1 MRPAFWAL
9 AALTTVGAMGL
20 SWALG
25 SEKPSAAERP
35 PLPPGAT
42 YLEADASA
50 LTWRNWTLL
59 TPTIRPPT
67 SVNGRRRI
75 LVYVRVPDRSRI
87 ELSPGGYLALPAGTN
102 AVRVEL
108 EADTDEPD
116 APVNERWEVLDV
128 RGTRMFHDGVEYTML
143 RPLASGPA
151 LLGFAW
157 DPSRADPRDAAAA
170 LVRSGLLRGGSD
182 EAAALHLRG
191 INDCAGCHQKRR
203 PEATT
208 GPVHRGTDDQGI
220 FGLRSVFEDEGP
232 TETYRPRDTNAGDP
246 FIARLPGG
254 RARLDMKA
262 ALAARDPHAL
272 RVCASRAALLPYF
285 DEEARLAF
293 RASLRTCNA
302 P

>member
-1 MRPAFWAL
+1 MV
-9 AALTTVGAMGL
+9 ALTTVLGL
-20 SWALG
+20 RWALG
-25 SEKPSAAERP
+25 SGQPSPAVRP
-35 PLPPGAT
+35 SLPPGVA
-42 YLEADASA
+42 YVEADASA
-50 LTWRNWTLL
+50 LTWRSWTLL

-67 SVNGRRRI
+67 STNGRRRI
-75 LVYVRVPDRSRI
+75 LVYVRLPVGPRITRSPD
-87 ELSPGGYLALPAGTN
+87 GYLTLPTGTD

-116 APVNERWEVLDV
+116 APVSERWEVLDV
-128 RGTRMFHDGVEYTML
+128 RGTRMFGEGVEYTML
-143 RPLASGPA
+143 RPLASRPA

-157 DPSRADPRDAAAA
+157 NPSRADPRDAAAD

-208 GPVHRGTDDQGI
+208 GPVHRGTDDQGF

-232 TETYRPRDTNAGDP
+232 TETYRPRDANAGDP

-272 RVCASRAALLPYF
+272 RVCASRAALSLYF
-285 DEEARLAF
+285 DDEARIAF
-293 RASLRTCNA
+293 RAPLRACDA

>member
-1 MRPAFWAL
+1 MRPVLWAL

-87 ELSPGGYLALPAGTN
+87 QLSPGGYLALPAGTD

-116 APVNERWEVLDV
+116 TPVNERWEVLDV

-182 EAAALHLRG
+182 EAATA
-191 INDCAGCHQKRR
+191 KRR
-203 PEATT
+203 EE
-208 GPVHRGTDDQGI
+208 
-220 FGLRSVFEDEGP
+220 L
-232 TETYRPRDTNAGDP
+232 PR
-246 FIARLPGG
+246 
-254 RARLDMKA
+254 
-262 ALAARDPHAL
+262 
-272 RVCASRAALLPYF
+272 
-285 DEEARLAF
+285 
-293 RASLRTCNA
+293 
-302 P
+302 